1 MITTIKTTRLKAMCY
16 RALPTPCG
24 TFFPTYS
31 GADPKDPTGCT
42 LPDGHSGPHQFTTTN
57 GVTYLWETDWEC
69 TCEECMSGESD
80 YCSIYWRADQQ
91 RTQGDT

>member
-1 MITTIKTTRLKAMCY
+1 MLAASRARPALALRLISTFVKHPGLAYWKALIPAPHPAPM
-16 RALPTPCG
+16 
-24 TFFPTYS
+24 
-31 GADPKDPTGCT
+31 